1 MNIFQRGL
9 KALLII
15 LFPALCAGQDQLNL
29 LGRWFDS
36 SLPGTTAYD
45 NPFNEVWGV
54 VHDGMEYA
62 IIGSTMGTHFVNVS
76 DLSSPDLQEVAFV
89 AGAAQGTAIIHR
101 DFHDFAGYLFAV
113 ADEGAS
119 TLQVLDLASL
129 PDTVMVVYNS
139 NAFVRTAHNIFIDS
153 SSARLYVCGTVAPGL
168 GFAPLRILDVSNPQQ
183 PQLLKSVSQING
195 VSLPYV
201 HDAFVRN
208 DTAWLHCGFAGMYIV
223 DFSDLDAPQLI
234 GTLDDY
240 PQSGY
245 NHSGWMHPAQPIYYL
260 ADETHG
266 RDLKVLDV
274 QNTNDVSVVTTFHA
288 GSAQEQYSIP
298 HNLLVRDDRLY
309 VSYYYDG
316 LQVFDLAD
324 PLNPS
329 RIGYFPTSNRP
340 HNNSY
345 EGAWGVYPFL
355 PSGNILVSD
364 MQEGLFVVENAG
376 MVSAQQ
382 IPGMNPAELK
392 VFPNPAVAE
401 FMIGDLEGGPSTI
414 RLITPA
420 GRQVASWPGIQ
431 GTTVYGLP
439 SSVADGL
446 YFLHVKSRDR
456 VWTEQLVIHGR

>member
-1 MNIFQRGL
+1 M
-9 KALLII
+9 
-15 LFPALCAGQDQLNL
+15 
-29 LGRWFDS
+29 
-36 SLPGTTAYD
+36 
-45 NPFNEVWGV
+45 
-54 VHDGMEYA
+54 
-62 IIGSTMGTHFVNVS
+62 
-76 DLSSPDLQEVAFV
+76 
-89 AGAAQGTAIIHR
+89 
-101 DFHDFAGYLFAV
+101 
-113 ADEGAS
+113 
-119 TLQVLDLASL
+119 
-129 PDTVMVVYNS
+129 
-139 NAFVRTAHNIFIDS
+139 
-153 SSARLYVCGTVAPGL
+153 
-168 GFAPLRILDVSNPQQ
+168 
-183 PQLLKSVSQING
+183 
-195 VSLPYV
+195 
-201 HDAFVRN
+201 
-208 DTAWLHCGFAGMYIV
+208 
-223 DFSDLDAPQLI
+223 
-234 GTLDDY
+234 
-240 PQSGY
+240 
-245 NHSGWMHPAQPIYYL
+245 
-260 ADETHG
+260 
-266 RDLKVLDV
+266 